1 MSTKLAGKGKDALE
15 LPVLVILLAG
25 VIECSGSVGGGEAGR
40 RRKGF
45 GKGKREKGR
54 GVGQRLGRREGVN
67 SRGWRTGFPVCAS
80 PTERGR

>member
-45 GKGKREKGR
+45 GKGKRKGVWREAREAGR
-54 GVGQRLGRREGVN
+54 GE
-67 SRGWRTGFPVCAS
+67 
-80 PTERGR
+80 